1 MGPGGVGALSGLLAA
16 LALPPFH
23 LWPLAFLALVPLVR
37 VLGREDT
44 TPARAVGMGLAFG
57 AAFYLPLTHWMPA
70 TLHGLIPAGALVGFL
85 GMGILVGIAGL
96 QVRLVHWLL
105 QEGRA
110 APVLAVPGVWV
121 TAEFL
126 VARAGPV
133 AFPWTPL
140 GLSLASVPPL
150 AAPAELGGVAALTL
164 WITAVNGWVGGARKG
179 GEATGG
185 GPLMWTV
192 VLLLLLAVPAGWGV
206 YRVGSLERS
215 ETAPVEL
222 VALDLD
228 RETLLDPE
236 RRDLAAGRALE
247 RAMAGARGAA
257 GAAPVVSLL
266 PEAPFAAFWEE
277 GAEAR
282 FRGFATDRGVPLMA
296 GTRFRVR
303 GRPRNGVIL
312 LGARGREV
320 ARHGK
325 VRLVPAAEWPELAP
339 GPDRGALEVAGLR
352 IGTLICFEMGF
363 GSRARALVRDGA
375 HLLSNPTLDAW
386 LRPVIRGEA
395 GSAWSPA
402 HAQHRAHLVLR
413 AVETR
418 RGAVR
423 APIGGELLVVGPT
436 GGIRELRPI
445 GFQGAV
451 TVTPRTT
458 GVTTW
463 FVRFGDLGGVAGLL
477 ILGALVAR
485 ARMPG
490 TGLVRE

>member
-1 MGPGGVGALSGLLAA
+1 MGALSGLLAA

-37 VLGREDT
+37 VLGREGT
-44 TPARAVGMGLAFG
+44 TARRAVGMGLAFG

-70 TLHGLIPAGALVGFL
+70 TLHGLIPAGALVGLL
-85 GMGILVGIAGL
+85 GIGILVGIAGL
-96 QVRLVHWLL
+96 KVRLLHWLL
-105 QEGRA
+105 REGRA

-150 AAPAELGGVAALTL
+150 VAPAELGGVAALTL
-164 WITAVNGWVGGARKG
+164 WVTAVNGWVGGGWKG
-179 GEATGG
+179 GGETGG
-185 GPLMWTV
+185 RPLVGTV
-192 VLLLLLAVPAGWGV
+192 GLLLLLVVPAGWGV
-206 YRVGSLERS
+206 YRVGSLDLHDA
-215 ETAPVEL
+215 APVEL

-228 RETLLDPE
+228 REALLDPE
-236 RRDLAAGRALE
+236 RRDREAGRALE
-247 RAMAGARGAA
+247 RVMGGTRGAA
-257 GAAPVVSLL
+257 GASSVVTLL
-266 PEAPFAAFWEE
+266 PEAPFAASWEE
-277 GAEAR
+277 GAGAR
-282 FRGFATDRGVPLMA
+282 FRALAREGGVPLMA
-296 GTRFRVR
+296 GARFRVQD
-303 GRPRNGVIL
+303 RPRNGVIL
-312 LGARGREV
+312 LDARGREV

-352 IGTLICFEMGF
+352 VGTLICFEMGF

-386 LRPVIRGEA
+386 LRPVVRGEA
-395 GSAWSPA
+395 GGAWSPA

-413 AVETR
+413 TVETR

-423 APIGGELLVVGPT
+423 SPIGGELLVVDPT
-436 GGIRELRPI
+436 GRIRELRPI

-463 FVRFGDLGGVAGLL
+463 FVRFGDLGGVVGLL

-485 ARMPG
+485 ARVPAPMAG
-490 TGLVRE
+490 RE